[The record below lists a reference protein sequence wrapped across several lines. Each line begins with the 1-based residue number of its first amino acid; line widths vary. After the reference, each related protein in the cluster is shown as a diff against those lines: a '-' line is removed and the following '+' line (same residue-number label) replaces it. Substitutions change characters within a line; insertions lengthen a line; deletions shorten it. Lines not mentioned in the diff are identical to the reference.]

1 MTHNLLVLVMEWK
14 KKFKCYA
21 QSSTMLSTTY
31 GTSELWT
38 LKQVEAL
45 QKVIIIK
52 PISFI
57 MLFHI
62 ILWWVRRSDMGPE
75 DESENHSAVSSS
87 DFSAIY
93 GRRRISHSGQHE
105 SGDISCGNRNIW
117 PRAINQ
123 RTFLF
128 FLGPTCLSPMS
139 TAIFTSAWAP
149 PSHEPRRRAMT
160 EKTVRME

>member
-117 PRAINQ
+117 PRAMLISA
-123 RTFLF
+123 LF
-128 FLGPTCLSPMS
+128 SF
-139 TAIFTSAWAP
+139 FWAP
-149 PSHEPRRRAMT
+149 HVFPQWARQYSHPPGPHPRMSPDEEPWQRRP
-160 EKTVRME
+160 